1 MFKNFQNKLQSQ
13 IRFKSVF
20 TIIMLTFF
28 LLVAN
33 SCNKEIKPEKGGI
46 DLISNVYV
54 DASKGLNKVQ
64 NFHISRLNYLHND
77 IIEVVPDL
85 NFPEITD
92 QIFYIKDSLC
102 FKISP
107 EQSKSTILSEIF
119 KTQKPIL
126 TVKKQ
131 VGAIFSNEWIPN
143 YLHRKNISDTVLFK
157 KNYKRFEI
165 NSKESFSRFYI
176 YPTDTILPYS
186 IYRHAE
192 KDYGGRLE
200 RIDSYN
206 KEKDV
211 FVTLQLLPRKNWDL
225 EAKEIFDFNEF
236 VKKKK

>member
-1 MFKNFQNKLQSQ
+1 MFKNFKSKMEAKV
-13 IRFKSVF
+13 IFKRGF
-20 TIIMLTFF
+20 TIIMLSFS
-28 LLVAN
+28 LLIAN
-33 SCNKEIKPEKGGI
+33 SCDKEIKAEKGGI

-92 QIFYIKDSLC
+92 QIFYVKDSLC
-102 FKISP
+102 FQIAP

-131 VGAIFSNEWIPN
+131 HGAIFSNEWIPN

>member
-1 MFKNFQNKLQSQ
+1 MFKNKMQVKA
-13 IRFKSVF
+13 IFKTGF
-20 TIIMLTFF
+20 N
-28 LLVAN
+28 LLILSFSLLIAN
-33 SCNKEIKPEKGGI
+33 SCDKEIKSEKGGI

-64 NFHISRLNYLHND
+64 NFHISRLNYLHD
-77 IIEVVPDL
+77 DLIEVIPDL
-85 NFPEITD
+85 SFPEITE

-102 FKISP
+102 FKINP
-107 EQSKSTILSEIF
+107 DQSKSTILSEIH

-126 TVKKQ
+126 MVKKQ
-131 VGAIFSNEWIPN
+131 AGAIFSNEWIPN
-143 YLHRKNISDTVLFK
+143 YLHRKNISDTILFK

>member
-102 FKISP
+102 FKINP

-119 KTQKPIL
+119 KTQKSIL
-126 TVKKQ
+126 TVKKL
-131 VGAIFSNEWIPN
+131 GI
-143 YLHRKNISDTVLFK
+143 
-157 KNYKRFEI
+157 
-165 NSKESFSRFYI
+165 RFYSRKI
-176 YPTDTILPYS
+176 TKGLRSILKRVFQDFTFILP
-186 IYRHAE
+186 IPFCH
-192 KDYGGRLE
+192 
-200 RIDSYN
+200 IQ
-206 KEKDV
+206 
-211 FVTLQLLPRKNWDL
+211 FTVTL
-225 EAKEIFDFNEF
+225 
-236 VKKKK
+236 KKTMVEDWNA

>member
-13 IRFKSVF
+13 IRFKSVI
-20 TIIMLTFF
+20 TIIMLSFF

-102 FKISP
+102 FKINQ

-119 KTQKPIL
+119 KAQKSIL
-126 TVKKQ
+126 TIKKQ
-131 VGAIFSNEWIPN
+131 TGAIFSDEWIPN

-200 RIDSYN
+200 RIDTYN

-211 FVTLQLLPRKNWDL
+211 FVTLQLLPRKNWDM